1 MLTELSI
8 SDYTN
13 RLASEQPAPGGGS
26 AAALS
31 GLTGVCL
38 LEMVINL
45 SLHREDLAQYG
56 EVLSAKQHE
65 LAELHQVLQSLIDRD
80 AQAFS
85 GVMAAY
91 QMPKATETEKQLRKN
106 AVQHAYRLAAE
117 IPLETARACLATL
130 EIAKTLCGKA
140 NPHAVSD
147 LAIGSLSA
155 HTAAIGA
162 LLNTAINL
170 PYIMDK
176 ELASSLD
183 GQVCQLRSS
192 ADELLAEIL
201 EDIYSDPTFARLR
214 PQCS

>member
-8 SDYTN
+8 VDYTS

-45 SLHREDLAQYG
+45 SLPRAELAQYQA
-56 EVLSAKQHE
+56 VLAAKQKE
-65 LAELHQVLQSLIDRD
+65 LAALHQVLQALIDRD

-91 QMPKATETEKQLRKN
+91 QLPKATDAEKEHRKQV
-106 AVQHAYRLAAE
+106 VQQAYRLAAE
-117 IPLETARACLATL
+117 IPLETAQACLAAL
-130 EIAKTLCGKA
+130 EIATTLCGKA

-147 LAIGSLSA
+147 LAIGALSL

-170 PYIMDK
+170 PFIKDQ
-176 ELASSLD
+176 AVVSSLD
-183 GQVCQLRSS
+183 GQVRRLRSA
-192 ADELLAEIL
+192 ADKLAAEITANV
-201 EDIYSDPTFARLR
+201 YADPVFAELR
-214 PQCS
+214 SGC